1 MSLVDEAR
9 AVRDRIAARLREL
22 EPLVRE
28 YDELREVAREL
39 GIRDIEP
46 APAPSAAGGTQEPA
60 RRAAARTAPARA
72 RRRVPREP
80 PAERPAQ
87 RGEGELARR
96 VLDAVRA
103 DPGKTVAAYA
113 AILGV
118 APTTLYRPV
127 RRLTNDGSV
136 VKRARE
142 LFPG

>member
-9 AVRDRIAARLREL
+9 AVRERIAARLREL

-28 YDELREVAREL
+28 YGELREVAREL
-39 GIRDIEP
+39 GILDIEP
-46 APAPSAAGGTQEPA
+46 APAPGETGGPP
-60 RRAAARTAPARA
+60 APAPVRA
-72 RRRVPREP
+72 RRRAPREP
-80 PAERPAQ
+80 ATARPPQ

-103 DPGKTVAAYA
+103 DPGKTVAEYA
-113 AILGV
+113 AILGA

-136 VKRARE
+136 VKRARR
-142 LFPG
+142 LFPD